1 MVLANV
7 MLRRRSPSARGA
19 AAGRARDDGAC
30 NAAMHQ
36 RQQTRLCPRTGCC
49 AQPRPPRA
57 FGRRIC
63 LGRGSLR
70 GCTSCPCGGGGGGGG
85 GGSGGA
91 AGAGSAS
98 CCSRREYAPAEEA
111 AEATAAAKQLRRSWC
126 SSALARLPLLL
137 WACPLR
143 GTGCI
148 VPAPSEPVASTAAAG
163 SRVAGWPP
171 KSTGVSLSLRSRK
184 KSKKSTRIRGPAKRS
199 A

>member
-98 CCSRREYAPAEEA
+98 CCSGREYAPAEEA
-111 AEATAAAKQLRRSWC
+111 AEATAVAKAAATATAAGQRRLLRLQKLVFQRACTTAASVVGVPAAWHRLHRASTVRASRIHGRCRQPSGRMAAKVDRC
-126 SSALARLPLLL
+126 VTVAR
-137 WACPLR
+137 
-143 GTGCI
+143 I
-148 VPAPSEPVASTAAAG
+148 
-163 SRVAGWPP
+163 
-171 KSTGVSLSLRSRK
+171 
-184 KSKKSTRIRGPAKRS
+184 
-199 A
+199 